1 MISTH
6 RELTGCPEH
15 MLVKKFLTRTFCRAF
30 FSGNYA
36 SYSVKYFSICSD
48 QPLVF
53 DFDKWLSLGGQI
65 VHQSDHCKSQ
75 SNLNWIAVSQ
85 MSLYEKTAPAIDLMM
100 QELVFLKQGVLVLQK
115 SKSLIL

>member
-85 MSLYEKTAPAIDLMM
+85 MCLYEKNGASYRFDDVRTGFP
-100 QELVFLKQGVLVLQK
+100 QTR
-115 SKSLIL
+115 S